1 MTVLLPDASALRYVI
16 ADGAVE
22 LARNAWDGDAG
33 WTEAAAADIP
43 AAQRNR
49 LDWLPEPIELA
60 EPDEISHVERL
71 RQAVFG
77 GAPGN
82 PTDYLD
88 EAQIL
93 FLITAR
99 SQFSG
104 ALWISADPAVLDFA
118 GRRKLPCRH
127 ISTVL

>member
-1 MTVLLPDASALRYVI
+1 MTVVLPDASALRYVL

-43 AAQRNR
+43 AAQRAR

-60 EPDEISHVERL
+60 EPDEIISVERL

-77 GAPGN
+77 GAPDR

-99 SQFSG
+99 GQFAG
-104 ALWISADPAVLDFA
+104 ALWVSADPAVLDFA
-118 GRRKLPCRH
+118 GRRSLSCRH
-127 ISTVL
+127 VSAVL